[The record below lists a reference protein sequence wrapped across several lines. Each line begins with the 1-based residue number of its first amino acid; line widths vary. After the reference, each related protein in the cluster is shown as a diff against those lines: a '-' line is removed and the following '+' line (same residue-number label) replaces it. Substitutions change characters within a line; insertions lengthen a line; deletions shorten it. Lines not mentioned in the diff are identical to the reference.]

1 MAYCLDA
8 NTFIQ
13 AKNLHYA
20 FDFCPAYW
28 DWIDREAAS
37 GNLLCVRAIYDEL
50 ADGKDDLAVWI
61 KGRNGPPW
69 LMKIDAEPVQRAYQT
84 VVRHVEGQRGRL
96 FDEAIATFMAKADPW
111 LIAFALA
118 HGHTV
123 VTYETSNRDARR
135 VVKIPDICA
144 DLGVPCIG
152 PYQLLRD
159 LKAKFILK

>member
-13 AKNLHYA
+13 AKNLHYG

-28 DWIDREAAS
+28 DWIDREAAA
-37 GNLLCVRAIYDEL
+37 GNLLCIRAIYDEL
-50 ADGKDDLAVWI
+50 VDGKDELAVWI
-61 KGRNGPPW
+61 KDRNGNTW
-69 LMKIDAEPVQRAYQT
+69 LMKIDAEPVQIAYQA
-84 VVRHVEGQRGRL
+84 VVRHVESKRGHYT
-96 FDEAIATFMAKADPW
+96 DEAISTFMAKADPW

-123 VTYETSNRDARR
+123 VTYEVSARASKKA
-135 VVKIPDICA
+135 VKIPDVCA
-144 DLGVPCIG
+144 DLGVPCMD

-159 LKAKFILK
+159 LQAKFILD